1 MKQFLLSLLCL
12 VALALLVSEVP
23 AFGHHNQSVFKQR
36 TVIKGV
42 AGAPVVPGNTIVN
55 RSYYVHQ
62 TPVVVQQTPLL
73 LQRSFVP
80 TTTYVQQAPVLV
92 QQAQPIVRQAPVYTQ
107 EVQRSFLHQQYAQ
120 PQLAPAIVQQAPV
133 YTQQVAAD
141 VQCQTCSTPAASFG
155 LAPSYAT
162 GGCATGVGAAF
173 SPGFGTVPTY
183 PTVGVGASFAPG
195 YGTLPTGHGVFRQ
208 RTVQRY

>member
-12 VALALLVSEVP
+12 VALVLLVSEAL
-23 AFGHHNQSVFKQR
+23 AFGHHNQPVFKQH
-36 TVIKGV
+36 TVIRGGV
-42 AGAPVVPGNTIVN
+42 GVNVGVPVAPGNAFIN
-55 RSYYVHQ
+55 RSY
-62 TPVVVQQTPLL
+62 
-73 LQRSFVP
+73 
-80 TTTYVQQAPVLV
+80 YVQQAPVLV
-92 QQAQPIVRQAPVYTQ
+92 QQSPVLVQRSFVPATTYVQQAPAIVQQAPIYTQ
-107 EVQRSFLHQQYAQ
+107 QVQRSFLQQQYTQ
-120 PQLAPAIVQQAPV
+120 PQLAPVIVQQAPV

-183 PTVGVGASFAPG
+183 PTVGVGASFSPG
-195 YGTLPTGHGVFRQ
+195 YGTVPTGHGVFRQ